1 MRPFVMD
8 RVAWSV
14 YRSVCHTSEPCK
26 KDWTDQDAVW
36 VVGFDGES
44 VPRQH
49 TRDQSCDGRHHS
61 KNFWLSIH
69 GVHIRATWGIQL
81 NCQCAAAMRPS
92 YQITLTTC
100 CNCTFI
106 TIFLLKLLHPMGI
119 LDVGPLAY
127 DSWGPSQPTTGMAS
141 QLVQPFLQGSLVW
154 QTDRQ
159 TEQQP
164 RYLFGNNRP
173 HLLRST
179 AMRPKD

>member
-8 RVAWSV
+8 PVAWSV
-14 YRSVCHTSEPCK
+14 YRSDRHTSEPCK

-49 TRDQSCDGRHHS
+49 TRDQKTDVTIANIFGFLYMGCTFAPPGEYNWTVR
-61 KNFWLSIH
+61 
-69 GVHIRATWGIQL
+69 VRRR
-81 NCQCAAAMRPS
+81 C
-92 YQITLTTC
+92 QITLTTC
-100 CNCTFI
+100 CNCTLI
-106 TIFLLKLLHPMGI
+106 TLFLLKLLLPMGI
-119 LDVGPLAY
+119 LDVGPLAH

-179 AMRPKD
+179 AMLPKD